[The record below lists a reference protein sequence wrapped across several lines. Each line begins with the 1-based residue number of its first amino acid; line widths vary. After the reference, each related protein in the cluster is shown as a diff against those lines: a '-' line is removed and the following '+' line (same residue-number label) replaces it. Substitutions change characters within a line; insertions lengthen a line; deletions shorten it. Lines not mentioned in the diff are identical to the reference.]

1 MLTNYSHLKYIN
13 ILNNET
19 YIFCEK
25 PPVNKLSQYIKL
37 KKIIS
42 KKKFILI
49 LMKDLI

>member
-13 ILNNET
+13 ILNNES